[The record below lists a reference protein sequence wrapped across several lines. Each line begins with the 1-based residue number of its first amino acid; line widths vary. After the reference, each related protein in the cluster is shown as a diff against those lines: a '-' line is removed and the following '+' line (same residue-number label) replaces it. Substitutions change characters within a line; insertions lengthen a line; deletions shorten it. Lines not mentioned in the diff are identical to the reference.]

1 MSVEVDQN
9 LSPPLSAS
17 QEDQR
22 LFSGWLW
29 EMFQEYVR
37 KIRRTAS
44 HGAPELGVMQA
55 QYRKIFSEASI
66 KILVEEKV
74 GMIVVFNELEERTT
88 GQLSEMT
95 EEPQLMQY
103 LAELYGRG
111 KFKIN
116 LYHGMTFVAT
126 HNFKV
131 LDGSLPERWREK
143 LGRPVSR

>member
-1 MSVEVDQN
+1 MD
-9 LSPPLSAS
+9 
-17 QEDQR
+17 DT

-29 EMFQEYVR
+29 EMFKEYVR

-44 HGAPELGVMQA
+44 TGAPEIAVMQEK
-55 QYRKIFSEASI
+55 YRQIFHAASI

-74 GMIVVFNELEERTT
+74 GMIVVFNDLETRTT
-88 GQLSEMT
+88 AQISEMM
-95 EEPQLMQY
+95 EEAQLMKY
-103 LAELYGRG
+103 LTETYGRG

-131 LDGSLPERWREK
+131 LDETLPERWREK
-143 LGRPVSR
+143 IRDAQSTRHL

>member
-1 MSVEVDQN
+1 MD
-9 LSPPLSAS
+9 
-17 QEDQR
+17 D

-29 EMFQEYVR
+29 EMFKEYVR

-44 HGAPELGVMQA
+44 TGAPELSVMKAKYQE
-55 QYRKIFSEASI
+55 IFHESSI

-88 GQLSEMT
+88 AQIAEMMK
-95 EEPQLMQY
+95 EEALMAY
-103 LAELYGRG
+103 LAKTYGRG

-116 LYHGMTFVAT
+116 LYQGMTFVAT

-131 LDGSLPERWREK
+131 LDASLPEMWRDIVARNKISERR
-143 LGRPVSR
+143 L